1 MASLEERV
9 ETLER
14 RVSEWEGQVGFLI
27 PLVRQL
33 HREILSAREDTQ
45 HLDNKIDRLENK
57 VDRLEAKVDRLEI
70 KVDQGFAV
78 MAEKFHDVDQQFRKI
93 DQRFHGLEESL
104 KILPRVLAEEITR
117 RR

>member
-1 MASLEERV
+1 MESLEERV

-33 HREILSAREDTQ
+33 HREILSARDDTH
-45 HLDNKIDRLENK
+45 HLDNK